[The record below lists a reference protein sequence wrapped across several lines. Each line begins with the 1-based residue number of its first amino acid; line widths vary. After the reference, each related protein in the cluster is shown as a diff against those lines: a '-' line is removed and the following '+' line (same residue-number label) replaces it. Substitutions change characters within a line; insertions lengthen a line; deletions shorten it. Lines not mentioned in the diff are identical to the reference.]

1 MSLEQKNFEDMKD
14 FINSLHNPKDI
25 KHALKRNGDEFIQ
38 NVLSFVT
45 EDNAKRDIE
54 MLYSYYVENG
64 SELVVN
70 SIFEYASSHDLHKH
84 LEVYPLNDDDI
95 TSLAEQSVAELMF
108 YNRKGDEEINIE
120 RIEAFFRNTP
130 NAIDI
135 MVEKFRKAL
144 EENINGPTETEQE

>member
-1 MSLEQKNFEDMKD
+1 MSLEQKNFEDMKE
-14 FINSLHNPKDI
+14 FIDSLFNPKDI
-25 KHALKRNGDEFIQ
+25 KHALKRNGDEFIKD
-38 NVLSFVT
+38 VLSLVT
-45 EDNAKRDIE
+45 DEPAKRDIQ

-70 SIFEYASSHDLHKH
+70 SIYEYASSHDLYKK
-84 LEVYPLNDDDI
+84 LEVFPLTDDD
-95 TSLAEQSVAELMF
+95 TTALAEQTVSELMF

-120 RIEAFFRNTP
+120 RIEAFFRTTP

-144 EENINGPTETEQE
+144 EETVQTTDKEVV

>member
-1 MSLEQKNFEDMKD
+1 MSLKQKNFEDMKE
-14 FINSLHNPKDI
+14 FIDSLFNPKDI
-25 KHALKRNGDEFIQ
+25 KHALKRNGDEFIKD
-38 NVLSFVT
+38 VLSLVT
-45 EDNAKRDIE
+45 DEPAKSNIQ

-70 SIFEYASSHDLHKH
+70 SIYEYASSHNLYKN
-84 LEVYPLNDDDI
+84 LEVFPLTDDD
-95 TSLAEQSVAELMF
+95 TTALAEQTVSELMF

-120 RIEAFFRNTP
+120 RIEAFFRTTP

-144 EENINGPTETEQE
+144 EENVQTTDKEVV